1 MISNFVFGFG
11 SLFTGYI
18 ENRYGEKKLLLLFQ
32 IGSFFSCFFIIF
44 SQNIIS
50 FAFFHI
56 LLCAFMSIYHPAG
69 LTLISRRTNSLSK
82 SMSYHGIAG
91 SLGLAFGP
99 IVSSLLTTFINW
111 RYAYFLVMII
121 FLILFIA
128 TYFLLELKFYN
139 YKVKSKRK
147 LFNQKLIIF
156 YLINCLAGIA
166 FSSFL
171 TYMPIFFSIKLIN
184 INLMPILIGGFF
196 TTLVL
201 LAGIPGQIVGGIIGE
216 KYNKSLIIMI
226 LCLLHIPLLIIIP
239 LLKGYVLIFFTLLL
253 GFINFIFQPI
263 GNSIIADYTVSSQRG
278 IAYGLSFFLGFGIGS
293 FGSGIGGILLSN
305 WNISLVFYFA
315 ALVMILSIIPSLF
328 LLKFDKNNN

>member
-56 LLCAFMSIYHPAG
+56 LLCGFMSIYHPAG
-69 LTLISRRTNSLSK
+69 LTLISRRTSSLSK

-99 IVSSLLTTFINW
+99 ILSSILTTFINW

-171 TYMPIFFSIKLIN
+171 TYMPIFFSIKLMN

-226 LCLLHIPLLIIIP
+226 LCLLHIPLLIMIP

-263 GNSIIADYTVSSQRG
+263 GNSIIADYTFSSQRG
-278 IAYGLSFFLGFGIGS
+278 FAYGLSFFLGFGIGS

-328 LLKFDKNNN
+328 LLKFDKKNN